1 MNLELP
7 ALREVR
13 LEDLFAPDKEWRAA
27 LKRLV
32 TAALDRELGE
42 HETGQEFPEFA
53 EPQSFVVTK
62 DGLRFYFEDEV
73 PFVVGSVHPLV
84 RWAPLR
90 PYLRRSVLG
99 KLP

>member
-7 ALREVR
+7 SLREVR
-13 LEDLFAPDKEWRAA
+13 LEDLFAPGTGWRAA

-32 TAALDRELGE
+32 TAAFDRELGE
-42 HETGQEFPEFA
+42 DAYSGDL
-53 EPQSFVVTK
+53 EPKSFVVTK

-73 PFVVGSVHPLV
+73 PFVMGSVHPLV

-90 PYLRRSVLG
+90 PYLRRSVFGSL
-99 KLP
+99 LAP